1 MVRLV
6 ATVCLL
12 AVSAVAEPISFPTL
26 TDAEKQ
32 KLNTR
37 GVVIHEVEPTGG
49 RGIAAESMAVVD
61 APTAEVWPLLRD
73 CEHFAQ
79 FMPNTQASSRKLE
92 NGESLCFDEIS
103 LPFPLPNLWAD
114 TRSEVREEPS
124 GHFIRAWSLVR
135 GSYRRNRGAWKV
147 LPWGPEGKHSL
158 VVYVIDSDPEMIL
171 PDPLLRAAQTGSL
184 PDVFK
189 AVRKRLSTL
198 RAQATTTAAT
208 GSAAQR

>member
-1 MVRLV
+1 MQRFV
-6 ATVCLL
+6 ATISLLCLP
-12 AVSAVAEPISFPTL
+12 AFAEPVAFPSL
-26 TDAEKQ
+26 TDADKQ

-37 GVVIHEVEPTGG
+37 GVVIHDVEPTGG

-61 APTAEVWPLLRD
+61 APTGEVWPLLRD

-79 FMPNTQASSRKLE
+79 FMPNTKASSRKLE

-114 TRSEVREEPS
+114 TRSELREEPA
-124 GHFIRAWSLVR
+124 GHFIRAWTLVR
-135 GSYRRNRGAWKV
+135 GNYRRNRGAWKV
-147 LPWGPEGKHSL
+147 LPWGTEGKQSL

-171 PDPLLRAAQTGSL
+171 PDPILRAAQTGSL

-189 AVRKRLSTL
+189 ALRRRLVSL
-198 RAQATTTAAT
+198 RAGTATSAT
-208 GSAAQR
+208 GSTSQR

>member
-1 MVRLV
+1 MLRVFV
-6 ATVCLL
+6 TVSLL
-12 AVSAVAEPISFPTL
+12 GAAAFAEPISFPAL

-37 GVVIHEVEPTGG
+37 GVVIHDVEPTGG

-61 APTAEVWPLLRD
+61 APTDEVWPLLRD

-79 FMPNTQASSRKLE
+79 FMPNTKASSRKLE
-92 NGESLCFDEIS
+92 NGESLCFDEIG

-124 GHFIRAWSLVR
+124 GHFIRSWSLVR
-135 GSYRRNRGAWKV
+135 GNYRRNRGAWKV
-147 LPWGPEGKHSL
+147 LPWGTDGKHSL

-189 AVRKRLSTL
+189 AVRKRVATL
-198 RAQATTTAAT
+198 RAAAPPT